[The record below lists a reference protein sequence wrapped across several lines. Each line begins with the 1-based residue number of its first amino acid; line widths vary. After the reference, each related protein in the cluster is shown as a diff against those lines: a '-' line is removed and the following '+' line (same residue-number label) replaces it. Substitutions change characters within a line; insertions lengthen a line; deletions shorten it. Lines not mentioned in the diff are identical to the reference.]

1 MLDSVFYILK
11 SYQNYIPS
19 ISNDKEKKY
28 FILLSNRIK
37 IMLLVL
43 LGNFEN
49 SIKKRRYLL
58 DFKRE
63 YPSIKILIGMS
74 LKEKICAII
83 YNFSLQLLCGLFDIK
98 YLLK

>member
-1 MLDSVFYILK
+1 MQI
-11 SYQNYIPS
+11 S
-19 ISNDKEKKY
+19 ISIIMYINIICNNYLLIQY

-37 IMLLVL
+37 IMFLVL